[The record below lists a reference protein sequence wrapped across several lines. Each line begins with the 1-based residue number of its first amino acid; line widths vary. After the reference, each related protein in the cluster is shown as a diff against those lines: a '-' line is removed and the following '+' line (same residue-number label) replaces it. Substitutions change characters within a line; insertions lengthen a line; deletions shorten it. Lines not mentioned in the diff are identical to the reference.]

1 MSSKNI
7 IVAFGGVSPE
17 HEVSVIT
24 AMQAIDALKE
34 TSYNLIPLYV
44 SKEGTWHTGEYL
56 LELDHYEDLNQ
67 IKAEAF
73 PCTFSHDEYGKP
85 VLKETEKRNFF
96 SSLKTY
102 DIYSVLISFH
112 GSAGEN
118 GSFQG
123 ICDFYNVPYTG
134 CDVLSSALGMDKVRA
149 KQYCDHLGIPVVP
162 GENFT
167 EKEWVDRQ
175 EQILNECEYH
185 AYPLIV
191 KPVHLGSSIGVRQ
204 ADDRDRLIEAVETAF
219 RYDHHLLVEK
229 AIQPLTEINCSVM
242 GYGYGGELETSV
254 CERPVGK
261 EETLSFEDKYQS
273 DDGEG
278 SSKGMASTDRVIP
291 ADIPE
296 EKSTRILEL
305 SKTIF
310 EAFGASGLARLDFL
324 LNPDQEKI
332 YFNEINTIPGSFSFY
347 LWEESGYSFREILL
361 KLIAISRDVHKEK
374 NRRVQSYETNLLSQK
389 AAKGIKGLKG
399 KESNN

>member
-7 IVAFGGVSPE
+7 VVAFGGVSPE

-24 AMQAIDALKE
+24 AMQAINALKE
-34 TSYNLIPLYV
+34 TSYNLVPLYV

-56 LELDHYEDLNQ
+56 LELDHYEDLDKLTSNTL
-67 IKAEAF
+67 

-85 VLKETEKRNFF
+85 VLKETRKRNLF

-102 DIYSVLISFH
+102 PIYSVLVSFH
-112 GSAGEN
+112 GSGGEN
-118 GSFQG
+118 GAFQG

-134 CDVLSSALGMDKVRA
+134 CNILSSALGMDKVLA
-149 KQYCDHLGIPVVP
+149 KQFCQNQGIPVVP

-167 EKEWVDRQ
+167 ETEWVERQ
-175 EQILNECEYH
+175 EEILKSCESH
-185 AYPLIV
+185 SYPLIV

-204 ADDRDRLIEAVETAF
+204 ADDREKFIEAVETAF
-219 RYDHHLLVEK
+219 RYDSHLLVEK
-229 AIQPLTEINCSVM
+229 AIHPLTEINCSVM
-242 GYGYGGELETSV
+242 GYGEELETSV
-254 CERPVGK
+254 CERPIGK
-261 EETLSFEDKYQS
+261 EETLSFEDKYQN
-273 DDGEG
+273 DGG

-296 EKSTRILEL
+296 EKSNKIQEL
-305 SKTIF
+305 STTIF
-310 EAFGASGLARLDFL
+310 QAFGASGLARLDFL
-324 LNPDQEKI
+324 LNPENDTL

-361 KLIAISRDVHKEK
+361 KLIAISREAHKEK
-374 NRRVQSYETNLLSQK
+374 NRRVRSYETNLLSQK
-389 AAKGIKGLKG
+389 ASKGIKGLKG